1 MQIYQAMENY
11 SAEAIQARL
20 AAVAQIRNRV
30 GPVVGRWMRDDEYL
44 QVALASATRSH
55 TDLVEF
61 LFNAQ
66 VARAAS
72 KDFKTMAIT
81 PLEWEALYGWKA
93 RPTKSNM
100 LENTVMEPTFVNLSV
115 KLQNSLRTTISEREQ
130 QQVWSRSWAKA
141 ACLLATHVESHEAF
155 LSTTLGNL
163 VRGDLRRLE
172 DLRTELDDGGIDVML
187 VGQIVASLA
196 ESVM

>member
-1 MQIYQAMENY
+1 M
-11 SAEAIQARL
+11 

-66 VARAAS
+66 VAKAAS
-72 KDFKTMAIT
+72 KEFKTMAIT

-100 LENTVMEPTFVNLSV
+100 LENTVMEPTFVNLSA